1 MKWALV
7 LSGGGAKG
15 FVYIGMLQAFREL
28 HLPSPDL
35 VVGCSIGAIAGSMI
49 ALGKSI
55 EEIEAFFNEDFD
67 AEDYLG
73 GGYVLPIKSVNRVL
87 SVGTMFSNLIAGNS
101 MDDGKK
107 VYHMLKKITSGKN
120 FSDTKI
126 PFVCNAVNL
135 HSGCEVTL
143 YEGELAKAVLAS
155 ASYPVAFPPV
165 RIGNMLLVDGGI
177 GHNTPVCIA
186 RKLGFDEVFAVTLD
200 HFRQTSFPEK
210 YSNPIAL
217 MNRAIL
223 TIFENRALQQDDY
236 PSFWLDLSNEV
247 HSADFSQGV
256 QQIRFGYLETI
267 KHKKDIQAFFADNA
281 EGEAARKKMRAK
293 IQQNYRL

>member
-120 FSDTKI
+120 FSVTKI
-126 PFVCNAVNL
+126 PFVCNAVDL
-135 HSGCEVTL
+135 HSGCEVGTCFGIVSSCL
-143 YEGELAKAVLAS
+143 S
-155 ASYPVAFPPV
+155 ACAHRKYAF
-165 RIGNMLLVDGGI
+165 G
-177 GHNTPVCIA
+177 
-186 RKLGFDEVFAVTLD
+186 
-200 HFRQTSFPEK
+200 
-210 YSNPIAL
+210 
-217 MNRAIL
+217 
-223 TIFENRALQQDDY
+223 
-236 PSFWLDLSNEV
+236 
-247 HSADFSQGV
+247 
-256 QQIRFGYLETI
+256 
-267 KHKKDIQAFFADNA
+267 
-281 EGEAARKKMRAK
+281 
-293 IQQNYRL
+293 